1 MLQSGPAGE
10 GRARAARWG
19 AVVPGTPLR
28 VGIACNGR
36 TRALYLAPAD
46 LSRLARIANV
56 EMIDIDIDAPLW
68 EPTPVI
74 PEIEDQLLRVTP
86 ELDALLVCHGG
97 PRVTARVFAG
107 SPRLRLVGELE
118 GDRFAGRIDVAAA
131 VAAGV
136 TVVDTTH
143 SSSWPVAEWALALAL
158 LGLRQHGRFRDIVA
172 GQQMSHSDYRTNPP
186 GRELTGK
193 TVGLIGFGHI
203 AWRLCELLA
212 PFQTPIVAHDPY
224 APRELADALHVD
236 LAPLEVIMRADVVVC
251 LAPATPGTRGL
262 IGVDELDLLRPDAV
276 FVNVSRGVVVDV
288 PALIARAARGDAW
301 FGLDAHDPEPI
312 AVGSPLRAM
321 RNVFL
326 SPHLG
331 GVTAEATTR
340 FFSLMVDEL
349 TRYVSGVEPRAQ
361 ITERVMAGRRGS
373 P

>member
-1 MLQSGPAGE
+1 MSDSS
-10 GRARAARWG
+10 RR
-19 AVVPGTPLR
+19 TPFR
-28 VGIACNGR
+28 VGIACNER
-36 TRALYLAPAD
+36 TRSLYLAPGD
-46 LSRLARIANV
+46 LERLGRIAEV
-56 EMIDIDIDAPLW
+56 ELLDIEIEAPMW

-74 PEIEDQLLRVTP
+74 PEVEDRLLAVTP
-86 ELDALLVCHGG
+86 GLDALLVCHGG

-143 SSSWPVAEWALALAL
+143 SSSWPVSEWALALAL
-158 LGLRQHGRFRDIVA
+158 LGLREHGRFRDIVA
-172 GQQMSHSDYRTNPP
+172 GQPMSHHDYRTHPP

-212 PFQTPIVAHDPY
+212 PFRTPVLAHDPY

-236 LAPLEVIMRADVVVC
+236 LAPLGVVMGADVVIC

-262 IGVDELDLLRPDAV
+262 IGPAELDLLRPDAV
-276 FVNVSRGVVVDV
+276 FINVSRGVVVDV
-288 PALIARAARGDAW
+288 PALIAKAARGDAW

-312 AVGSPLRAM
+312 ALDSPLRAM

-326 SPHLG
+326 SPHIG
-331 GVTAEATTR
+331 GMTAEATTR

-349 TRYVSGVEPRAQ
+349 ARYVSGVEPRAQ